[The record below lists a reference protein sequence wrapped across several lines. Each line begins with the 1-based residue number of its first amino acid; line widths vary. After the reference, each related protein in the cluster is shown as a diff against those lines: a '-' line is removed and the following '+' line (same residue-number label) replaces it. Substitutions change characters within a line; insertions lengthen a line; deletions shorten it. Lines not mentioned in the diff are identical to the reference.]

1 MQGKSILAICPERQT
16 FVELSSLLSQLMP
29 LANAIELN
37 SYPGRKEVGEN
48 LSKAQPWLCFV
59 DVVAKRSA
67 EALACITELSTLD
80 RSLQIVALLPGNDSD
95 MILSCLRHGASEFLV
110 RPLTQEQVEPVFARL
125 AQTNSQRGTGR
136 IVCVVPVKG
145 ACGASTLA
153 VNLAY
158 QWKRLG
164 ADRTLLADL
173 DPSAGTIS
181 FLLKLKSTYS
191 FIDALSRAGTL
202 DADLWKGMVSTLQGV
217 DVLLSPESANDQ
229 STLPDP
235 TPVLRFCRQMYD
247 NVTID
252 LGSAFGPWNAA
263 IAVEADEVIVV
274 TTNELPA
281 LRSAQRVL
289 SHFDDHHVLAEKT
302 KLVINR
308 YSPDAGLNRD
318 AVETALGQKVC
329 LTVPSDYESV
339 QRALVD
345 GKPIPNATSFGKSL
359 AALADQLGEP
369 YKKAPAAKSAKSTA
383 SGSWTA
389 KISSFWS
396 RKK

>member
-1 MQGKSILAICPERQT
+1 MPLSSA
-16 FVELSSLLSQLMP
+16 VELST
-29 LANAIELN
+29 
-37 SYPGRKEVGEN
+37 YPGRKEVGE
-48 LSKAQPWLCFV
+48 LMTKVQPWLCFV
-59 DVVAKRSA
+59 DVGKRPS
-67 EALACITELSTLD
+67 EALAAIGELCAVN
-80 RSLQIVALLPGNDSD
+80 RGLQIVAILPANDSD
-95 MILSCLRHGASEFLV
+95 LILTCLRQGASEFLT
-110 RPLTQEQVEPVFARL
+110 RPLSVEQVEPVFARL
-125 AQTNSQRGTGR
+125 AQVSSQRGTGR

-158 QWKRLG
+158 QWKRVG
-164 ADRTLLADL
+164 AERTLLADM

-181 FLLKLKSTYS
+181 FLLKLKSSYS

-202 DADLWKGMVSTLQGV
+202 DADLWKGIVSTLQGV
-217 DVLLSPESANDQ
+217 DVLLSPETSNDQ
-229 STLPDP
+229 LQLPDP

-252 LGSAFGPWNAA
+252 LGSAFGPWNIA
-263 IAVEADEVIVV
+263 IATEADEVVVV

-289 SHFDDHHVLAEKT
+289 AHFDDHHIPAEKT
-302 KLVINR
+302 RLIINR
-308 YSPDAGLNRD
+308 YSQDAGLNRD

-369 YKKAPAAKSAKSTA
+369 YRKVPVPGSKATQQP
-383 SGSWTA
+383 GSWTA